1 MSPILIAIAFAQAA
15 TSLPAGEPPKSSGP
29 VAMGPEEI
37 KAHNAN
43 YQRSDPAYI
52 RCQQILQTG
61 SLVKKV
67 KICQTNARWRKTDE
81 SGNRT
86 ARATVEAS
94 QSSFI
99 VN

>member
-1 MSPILIAIAFAQAA
+1 MSPILIAIALSQAA
-15 TSLPAGEPPKSSGP
+15 TTLPAGEPPRSSGP
-29 VAMGPEEI
+29 VAMSADEI
-37 KAHNAN
+37 KAHNTR

-52 RCQQILQTG
+52 RCEQTLQTG
-61 SLVKKV
+61 SLVKKI

-86 ARATVEAS
+86 ARATVEDS